1 MRAAAVR
8 LAVESGCLPAGPA
21 PADWIGAGEPRER
34 STGRVAGAYSPP
46 VIALALAAFARLM
59 SGARPHWVGCLPDPR
74 QRVYFANHT
83 SHMDSVVI
91 WAVLPPKVRRVT
103 RPVAAR
109 DYWLAGRVRR
119 YLATREF
126 NAVLIERA
134 LAGYHRNPVDDLVEA
149 MGTRYSLI
157 LFPEGQRGVEPE
169 PRAFRSGLYHLA
181 RRRSDVDL
189 VPVYLSNLERVM
201 PRGSFVPV
209 PLQSEVIFGV
219 PIRLGEGEA
228 KPEFLARARDA
239 VVSLRP
245 R

>member
-1 MRAAAVR
+1 MARNAALIA
-8 LAVESGCLPAGPA
+8 ATAGA
-21 PADWIGAGEPRER
+21 PWTIGAGRAR
-34 STGRVAGAYSPP
+34 STSPDAGAYSPP

-59 SGARPHWVGCLPDPR
+59 SGARPRWIGCQPDAR

-91 WAVLPPKVRRVT
+91 WAVLPPEVRRVT

-134 LAGYHRNPVDDLVEA
+134 LTGYHHNPVDDLVEA
-149 MGTRYSLI
+149 MGTRHSLI
-157 LFPEGQRGVEPE
+157 LFPEGQRGTEPE
-169 PRAFRSGLYHLA
+169 PRPFRSGLYHLA
-181 RRRSDVDL
+181 QRRADVDL

-201 PRGSFVPV
+201 PRGSLVPV
-209 PLQSEVIFGV
+209 PLQSEVIFGA
-219 PIRLGEGEA
+219 PIRIGEGEG
-228 KPEFLARARDA
+228 KQEFLERARGA